1 MSYNGHKPTESQKI
15 LLTTVGLQ
23 LTARERRLKLLR
35 ERWSALTL
43 LKSGWPE
50 SWKRRANPGGLRRT
64 ETANRPAPLTVQ
76 QVRREIRR

>member
-1 MSYNGHKPTESQKI
+1 MSFNKPTESQKI

-23 LTARERRLKLLR
+23 LTPRERRLKLLR

-43 LKSGWPE
+43 LKPSWPE
-50 SWKRRANPGGLRRT
+50 SWKRRANPGGLRRM
-64 ETANRPAPLTVQ
+64 ETANRPAAMTVQ